1 MHPVT
6 VFDLEFTAWDGSLAE
21 RWLAPGQFRE
31 VVQIGA
37 VKLHPQTFETLS
49 ELDVLVKPRINPVIS
64 EFLTRLTGVTNEA
77 IAARG
82 MDFAQAY
89 AQFVDFAAE
98 GPICAFGRDDYVLQE
113 NLRLYGIQNAKPLPP
128 HINIVLWLKENG
140 VATRGQHACDIARL
154 CGATFGGRDH
164 DGLDDA
170 RSVALGIKTLVQR
183 GAANPFQ

>member
-1 MHPVT
+1 MQPVT

-37 VKLHPQTFETLS
+37 VKLDPQTFETLG
-49 ELDVLVKPRINPVIS
+49 ELDVLVKPRINSAIS
-64 EFLTRLTGVTNEA
+64 AFLTRLTGVTNDA

-89 AQFVDFAAE
+89 EKFVDFAAG
-98 GPICAFGRDDYVLQE
+98 GPICAFGRDDHVLHD
-113 NLRLYGIQNAKPLPP
+113 NLRLYAIHDAKPMPP
-128 HINIVLWLKENG
+128 HINIVPWLNKNG
-140 VATRGQHACDIARL
+140 IATKGRHACDVARL

-183 GAANPFQ
+183 GAENPFR